1 LLGRLD
7 TNPTNIPLQDL
18 DDVPQDVVVSGGL
31 AFVPLWIGGFSVVDV
46 QNPTNPVEV
55 QHFAASPNTAFFK
68 VEVSSRDNR
77 IYVTEGINGVAS
89 FIQLSSGE
97 LVLEERLPIGVGDE
111 RCSFDEGGVSDICWA
126 WAIDEVGELVAVTY
140 GVLGPPHAGGY
151 QLISMPSRSVQGAVL
166 RTLKAIPVPEP
177 HLLLLQGV
185 GVLAVAGLGR
195 LRRKRR
201 ERSPQG

>member
-1 LLGRLD
+1 M
-7 TNPTNIPLQDL
+7 PI
-18 DDVPQDVVVSGGL
+18 
-31 AFVPLWIGGFSVVDV
+31 WIGRISRDRCDEPGESRALPASD
-46 QNPTNPVEV
+46 PR
-55 QHFAASPNTAFFK
+55 FAGSAFFK

-77 IYVTEGINGVAS
+77 IYVTEGLYGLAV
-89 FIQLSSGE
+89 FIQDPE
-97 LVLEERLPIGVGDE
+97 TRLLGPEPETRFPIGVGDE
-111 RCSFDEGGVSDICWA
+111 RCDFDEGGVSDICWA

-151 QLISMPSRSVQGAVL
+151 QLISMPTDSVEGEELMALQA
-166 RTLKAIPVPEP
+166 TPVPEP
-177 HLLLLQGV
+177 HLLLLQGF